1 MAKQTIS
8 SEELKEIQIQI
19 LQSITDYCEKND
31 LRYFLAY
38 GSLIGAVR
46 HKGFIPWDD
55 DLDIMMPR
63 PDFEKFCAQYKD
75 KYYEILSPQTDDKCF
90 INFAKVHDIRTRYQ
104 ESYSKENNYGIFV
117 DIFPI
122 DGYIDNNQKWK
133 CYILYKLIHYKRS
146 VWNHSNTFI
155 KNLFLYIIK
164 FFLLPIKTKTFVHQ
178 LISESKRLKYEDAE
192 FVYYFTEK
200 FAPLRK
206 SIFEE
211 YIYASFENRKYRIP
225 KDFDEL
231 LKIQYGDY
239 MKLPPEKDRI
249 NVHHAKIWWK

>member
-1 MAKQTIS
+1 M
-8 SEELKEIQIQI
+8 EIYLDDIKFDVY
-19 LQSITDYCEKND
+19 ITRKNNKNMY
-31 LRYFLAY
+31 LR
-38 GSLIGAVR
+38 V
-46 HKGFIPWDD
+46 K
-55 DLDIMMPR
+55 
-63 PDFEKFCAQYKD
+63 PDGLYVSCHPFVSKRM
-75 KYYEILSPQTDDKCF
+75 ILSF
-90 INFAKVHDIRTRYQ
+90 IERNK
-104 ESYSKENNYGIFV
+104 ES
-117 DIFPI
+117 
-122 DGYIDNNQKWK
+122 
-133 CYILYKLIHYKRS
+133 
-146 VWNHSNTFI
+146 
-155 KNLFLYIIK
+155 IIE
-164 FFLLPIKTKTFVHQ
+164 
-178 LISESKRLKYEDAE
+178 ESKRLKYEDAE